1 MIFAARQI
9 QEKYREQNRDLYMV
23 FVDLTKAFD
32 SVNRLGLWQVLRKI
46 GYPETT
52 TTTTV

>member
-32 SVNRLGLWQVLRKI
+32 SVNRISAQEDWLPREVC
-46 GYPETT
+46 
-52 TTTTV
+52 